1 MFAFT
6 LMVLCCSERPKVI
19 GPDVSW
25 VHDQPGDKEGTAVPN
40 HWLKGFLQHFTPD
53 AVTFHH
59 YPAGKLALPPSGEP
73 HNDDDR
79 RRWW

>member
-1 MFAFT
+1 
-6 LMVLCCSERPKVI
+6 MVLCCSERPKVI

-73 HNDDDR
+73 S
-79 RRWW
+79 